1 MRIYLD
7 AVTVIYTVED
17 IAPFAARIDT
27 RLAAPGVIQ
36 VASDLTR
43 LECRVK
49 PLRDG
54 NSRLLT
60 AFDDYFAV
68 VVGEIVPLTRQV
80 VDRATRIRA
89 EYRFKTPDVLHLA
102 AAVES
107 GCDLF
112 LTHDSRLRRFREI
125 QVESLA

>member
-7 AVTVIYTVED
+7 AVTAIYTVED

-27 RLAAPGVIQ
+27 YLAAPGVIQ
-36 VASDLTR
+36 IASELTC

-49 PLRDG
+49 PLHDG
-54 NSRLLT
+54 NARLLK
-60 AFDDYFAV
+60 AFDDYFTV
-68 VVGEIVPLTRQV
+68 VVSKIVPLTRQV
-80 VDRATRIRA
+80 VDQATRIRA
-89 EYRFKTPDVLHLA
+89 EYRFKTPDALHLA

-107 GCDLF
+107 GCDVF
-112 LTHDSRLRRFREI
+112 LTHDGRLRRFREI